1 MTDEIKQA
9 MKHRDQLHKD
19 KKFEEF
25 KQQHMRIKYLIC
37 EARKN
42 SFQTTV
48 QNENNIS
55 AILKSLISL
64 TGKSRTKPDIPNNL
78 MPDVFHH
85 H

>member
-9 MKHRDQLHKD
+9 MKHRDQLRKD

-25 KQQHMRIKYLIC
+25 RQQRRRIKYLIC

-48 QNENNIS
+48 QNENIS
-55 AILKSLISL
+55 AIWKSFNL
-64 TGKSRTKPDIPNNL
+64 TGKFRTKPDIPDNL
-78 MPDVFHH
+78 MPDVFNNH
-85 H
+85 